1 MNAMNRPNYLAL
13 AASFAIATAALAVF
27 SSTSTKAAPLTE
39 INGTHVTDLAPVVVY
54 ANTGDTVAAL

>member
-13 AASFAIATAALAVF
+13 AASFAIAAASLAMF
-27 SSTSTKAAPLTE
+27 SSTSTKTAPLTE

-54 ANTGDTVAAL
+54 ANADTVAAL